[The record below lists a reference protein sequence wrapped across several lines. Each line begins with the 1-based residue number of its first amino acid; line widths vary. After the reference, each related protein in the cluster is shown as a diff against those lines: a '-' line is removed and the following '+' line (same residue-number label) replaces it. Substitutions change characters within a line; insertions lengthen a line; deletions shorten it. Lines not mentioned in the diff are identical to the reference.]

1 MKSKSA
7 DRYPPELHERAVRML
22 IEHLDE
28 YDSEPDAIS
37 DSRHDP
43 DTRRYKEHCSCREI
57 GQRVG
62 ISKSTVSRELRRNGT
77 PEGYAPQRAQCLC
90 EQRCMTAAKR
100 SVSQSAVEFVEFAL
114 EWKWSPE
121 QISAVAKLIGLAV
134 SHEWIYQYVFA
145 DKTQGGVL
153 YEHLRQGKRR
163 YRKGYGQKRG
173 AIPDAVS
180 IELRPAIVDE
190 RGRLGDWEA
199 DLVLG
204 KQGNGAIVT
213 LAERKSRI
221 YLTKNFFSKDA
232 VEVSNAI
239 ISMLSDYKDACHKIT
254 FDNGQEFSEHK
265 AIAKALEA
273 DMYFAHPYAS
283 YERGMN
289 ENTNGLLRQFIPKGT
304 DLSTV
309 SEEDL
314 QRYQSALNS
323 RPRKCL
329 GFRQPSV
336 VFAELRK
343 AA

>member
-1 MKSKSA
+1 MKYQQLTEGQ
-7 DRYPPELHERAVRML
+7 RYQIALL
-22 IEHLDE
+22 
-28 YDSEPDAIS
+28 
-37 DSRHDP
+37 
-43 DTRRYKEHCSCREI
+43 YKEHCSYREI

-62 ISKSTVSRELRRNGT
+62 VSKSTVSREIRRNAT
-77 PEGYAPQRAQCLC
+77 PDGYTPDNAQRLS
-90 EQRCMTAAKR
+90 EQRRMGAAKR
-100 SVSQSAVEFVEFAL
+100 SVSQSAIDFVEFAL

-121 QISAVAKLIGLAV
+121 QISAVAKVIGLSV
-134 SHEWIYQYVFA
+134 SHEWIYQYVVA
-145 DKTQGGVL
+145 DKANGGEL
-153 YEHLRQGKRR
+153 YTHLLQGKRR

-173 AIPDAVS
+173 RIPDAVS

-190 RGRLGDWEA
+190 RSRLGDWEA

-204 KQGNGAIVT
+204 KQGTGAIVT

-221 YLTKNFFSKDA
+221 YLTKKVFSKDA

-239 ISMLSDYKDACHKIT
+239 ISLLSDYRDACHTIT
-254 FDNGQEFSEHK
+254 FDNGLEFSEHK
-265 AIAKALEA
+265 AIAKALETEC
-273 DMYFAHPYAS
+273 YFAHPYAS
-283 YERGMN
+283 HERGLN
-289 ENTNGLLRQFIPKGT
+289 ENTNGLLRQFIRKGT
-304 DLSTV
+304 DLRTV

-314 QRYQSALNS
+314 ERYQNALNR